1 MERIDGRAGDID
13 DALCIYMRC
22 VVTVIVK
29 VFTVLILLKSPVT
42 ALQKD

>member
-1 MERIDGRAGDID
+1 MDGQAGYIDS
-13 DALCIYMRC
+13 ALCINMRC

-29 VFTVLILLKSPVT
+29 VFTGLILLKSPVT